1 MASVPILGQL
11 GGTMMPSATL
21 NNPAGAIAGG
31 TPIGINQGGN
41 GANVSMLPTG
51 MGGAA
56 GTNSLSPVI
65 GTSSPVSSAG
75 NPYAPVTASTAT
87 ANTATAPV
95 GSVDGGVS
103 QFASGSLV
111 GSVPT
116 SDQSQD
122 LNSIDPNVFSGS
134 SGTTLA
140 GGLNNAFGAG
150 IGTSIADVLS
160 TMGGSTDQ
168 AVQATIANTDLAAQ
182 QQMGNIQ
189 SQEAAGGVTPNSSTA
204 ALAESNFYNQVN
216 SGLQSTISNEELN
229 EEDTMLNTLMS
240 AGSQHGSSPSLLS
253 SLSGGLS
260 SAGSV
265 AQGAS
270 SLVSAADPTA
280 DTGVLDAIG
289 MLAG

>member
-11 GGTMMPSATL
+11 GGTLMPSATL
-21 NNPAGAIAGG
+21 NNPAGALAGG
-31 TPIGINQGGN
+31 TSLGGINQGGN
-41 GANVSMLPTG
+41 GANVSMVPTG
-51 MGGAA
+51 TTGAT
-56 GTNSLSPVI
+56 GTGTSTLSPVV
-65 GTSSPVSSAG
+65 GTSAPVSSAG
-75 NPYAPVTASTAT
+75 NTYAPVQAMAQT
-87 ANTATAPV
+87 P
-95 GSVDGGVS
+95 VDGGTS
-103 QFASGSLV
+103 QFASGTGLV

-116 SDQSQD
+116 SAQSQD
-122 LNSIDPNVFSGS
+122 LDTIDPNVFSGS

-216 SGLQSTISNEELN
+216 SGLQSTISNEELS
-229 EEDTMLNTLMS
+229 EEDTLLNTLMS
-240 AGSQHGSSPSLLS
+240 AGSEHGSSPSLLS
-253 SLSGGLS
+253 SVTGAIGDV
-260 SAGSV
+260 GSV
-265 AQGAS
+265 ASSAS
-270 SLVSAADPTA
+270 SAVSALSPTS
-280 DTGVLDAIG
+280 DTSWLDALG
-289 MLAG
+289 AL

>member
-1 MASVPILGQL
+1 MATTPILGQL
-11 GGTMMPSATL
+11 GGTAIPSNPT
-21 NNPAGAIAGG
+21 NPATFGL
-31 TPIGINQGGN
+31 NQGN
-41 GANVSMLPTG
+41 GATVATMPTG
-51 MGGAA
+51 ASSSVPN
-56 GTNSLSPVI
+56 GTSTLSPVV
-65 GTSSPVSSAG
+65 GTSAPVSSVG
-75 NPYAPVTASTAT
+75 NPYAPVTA
-87 ANTATAPV
+87 NTATAPT

-103 QFASGSLV
+103 QFASGTGLV

-116 SDQSQD
+116 SAQSQD
-122 LNSIDPNVFSGS
+122 LDSIDPNVFSGS

-216 SGLQSTISNEELN
+216 SGLQSTISNEELS
-229 EEDTMLNTLMS
+229 EEDTLLNTLMS
-240 AGSQHGSSPSLLS
+240 AGSEHGSSPSLLS
-253 SLSGGLS
+253 SVTGAIGDV
-260 SAGSV
+260 GSV
-265 AQGAS
+265 ASSAS
-270 SLVSAADPTA
+270 SAVSALSPTS
-280 DTGVLDAIG
+280 DTSWLDALG
-289 MLAG
+289 AL